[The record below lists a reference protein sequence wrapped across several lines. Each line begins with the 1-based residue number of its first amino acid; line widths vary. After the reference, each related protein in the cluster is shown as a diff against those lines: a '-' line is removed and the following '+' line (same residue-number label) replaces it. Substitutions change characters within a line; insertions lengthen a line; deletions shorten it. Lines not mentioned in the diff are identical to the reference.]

1 MNTNALRQK
10 ILDLAIHGKLVK
22 QDPADEPASVMLEKI
37 RAEKE
42 AKIATGEIKRN
53 KNDSYIFKYTG
64 TSGENKTDDNPE
76 GLEHNRHYE
85 KFADGRMKDIE
96 DEIPFAVPEGW
107 AWCRFKDIVTYIDDG
122 DWIESKEQSDFGI
135 RLLQTG
141 NIGCGH
147 FKDKEGN
154 YHYISEETFKKL
166 NCNEIYPGDIL
177 ISRLPEPVGR
187 ACIVPNLSQRLITA
201 VDCAIIRLKQDIIS
215 KNYFIYYT
223 QSAKYL
229 ELIKNNCMG
238 TTRLRISRANLEK
251 TLLPLPP
258 LAEQKRI
265 VTAIETI
272 FTQIDILETNKA
284 DLQTA
289 VKQAKSKILDLAIRG
304 KLVQQDPADEPAS
317 VMLEKLRAE
326 KEAKIASG
334 EMKRGKNDSYIYRNP
349 TDNCYYQ
356 KYADGCEENISDEIP
371 FAVPEGWAWCRLPEV
386 CRKPITDGTH
396 NSPSNSASGDFLYIT
411 AKNIKNLAI
420 CLDDATYISK
430 EIHESIYSRCSPELN
445 DILLTKDGTIGE
457 VAVNNLNYPFSMLS
471 SIALIK
477 PSNEILSW
485 FLAYIL
491 ISDLLQNK
499 MKKEAKGSALKRII
513 LAQINDF
520 LIPLPP
526 LAEQQR
532 IVTKIEELFAQLD
545 FITTTLTE

>member
-1 MNTNALRQK
+1 M
-10 ILDLAIHGKLVK
+10 
-22 QDPADEPASVMLEKI
+22 
-37 RAEKE
+37 
-42 AKIATGEIKRN
+42 
-53 KNDSYIFKYTG
+53 Y
-64 TSGENKTDDNPE
+64 
-76 GLEHNRHYE
+76 NRHYE
-85 KFADGRMKDIE
+85 KFEDGRVKDIE

-107 AWCRFKDIVTYIDDG
+107 AWCRLGEIYYHTTGKALKKSNKKGSLKKYITTSNLYWDSFDFSEVRSMYFTDEELDKYTIKKGDLVLCNGGDIGRAAIWNYDEDICYQNHVSRMRPKING
-122 DWIESKEQSDFGI
+122 IENRFFLYVLMLYKEQ
-135 RLLQTG
+135 
-141 NIGCGH
+141 
-147 FKDKEGN
+147 
-154 YHYISEETFKKL
+154 
-166 NCNEIYPGDIL
+166 DIL
-177 ISRLPEPVGR
+177 NGKGIGISSLSARDLLSV
-187 ACIVPNLSQRLITA
+187 IV
-201 VDCAIIRLKQDIIS
+201 
-215 KNYFIYYT
+215 
-223 QSAKYL
+223 
-229 ELIKNNCMG
+229 
-238 TTRLRISRANLEK
+238 
-251 TLLPLPP
+251 PLPP
-258 LAEQKRI
+258 SNQQKLI
-265 VTAIETI
+265 VSEIQKI
-272 FTQIDILETNKA
+272 FYQINLIQIYQT

-289 VKQAKSKILDLAIRG
+289 TTQAKSKILDLAIHG
-304 KLVQQDPADEPAS
+304 KLVPQDPADEPAS

-326 KEAKIASG
+326 KETKIAAG
-334 EMKRGKNDSYIYRNP
+334 EIKRGKHDSYIYKNS

-356 KYADGCEENISDEIP
+356 KYTDGCEENISDEIP
-371 FAVPEGWAWCRLPEV
+371 FDVPAGWAWCKLPEV

-532 IVTKIEELFAQLD
+532 IVTKIEELFAQFDSIIAALAD
-545 FITTTLTE
+545 

>member
-22 QDPADEPASVMLEKI
+22 QDSADEPASVMLEKL

-42 AKIATGEIKRN
+42 AKIAAGEIKRN

-64 TSGENKTDDNPE
+64 TSGENKTDNNPE

-85 KFADGRMKDIE
+85 KFSDGRVKDIE

-107 AWCRFKDIVTYIDDG
+107 AWCRLGNYIDVRDG
-122 DWIESKEQSDFGI
+122 THDSPKYVETGYPFVTSKNLINGKIDFSNV
-135 RLLQTG
+135 Q
-141 NIGCGH
+141 
-147 FKDKEGN
+147 
-154 YHYISEETFKKL
+154 YISEQDHKNYIQRSHVED
-166 NCNEIYPGDIL
+166 NDIL
-177 ISRLPEPVGR
+177 FAMIGSIGNPV
-187 ACIVPNLSQRLITA
+187 
-201 VDCAIIRLKQDIIS
+201 
-215 KNYFIYYT
+215 
-223 QSAKYL
+223 
-229 ELIKNNCMG
+229 LIKKDREFSIKNVALFKAYEKEQTDMKFVLLFLLWIQEDLKKIAKG
-238 TTRLRISRANLEK
+238 GMQPFIPLNLFRREIFI
-251 TLLPLPP
+251 PLPP
-258 LAEQKRI
+258 LSEQQRI
-265 VTAIETI
+265 VAKIETI
-272 FTQIDILETNKA
+272 FAQIDLLGQNQA

-304 KLVQQDPADEPAS
+304 KLVPQDPADEPAS
-317 VMLEKLRAE
+317 LMLERLRAE
-326 KEAKIASG
+326 KEAKIAAG

-356 KYADGCEENISDEIP
+356 KYTDGCEENISDEIP
-371 FAVPEGWAWCRLPEV
+371 FDVPAGWAWCKLPEV

-532 IVTKIEELFAQLD
+532 IVTKIEELFAQFDSIIAALAD
-545 FITTTLTE
+545 

>member
-1 MNTNALRQK
+1 
-10 ILDLAIHGKLVK
+10 
-22 QDPADEPASVMLEKI
+22 
-37 RAEKE
+37 
-42 AKIATGEIKRN
+42 
-53 KNDSYIFKYTG
+53 
-64 TSGENKTDDNPE
+64 
-76 GLEHNRHYE
+76 
-85 KFADGRMKDIE
+85 MKDIE

-107 AWCRFKDIVTYIDDG
+107 AWCRLKDIVTYIDDG

-187 ACIVPNLSQRLITA
+187 ACIIPNLSQRLVTA

-215 KNYFIYYT
+215 RNYFIYYT

-251 TLLPLPP
+251 TLIPLPP
-258 LAEQKRI
+258 LVEQHRI
-265 VTAIETI
+265 VTAIEAI
-272 FTQIDILETNKA
+272 FTQIELLEQNKA

-289 VKQAKSKILDLAIRG
+289 VKQAKSKILDFAIHG
-304 KLVQQDPADEPAS
+304 KLVPQDPADEPAS

-326 KEAKIASG
+326 KDAKIASG
-334 EMKRGKNDSYIYRNP
+334 EVKRGKNDSYIYKNS

-371 FAVPEGWAWCRLPEV
+371 FDVPEGWTWCRLPEV

-532 IVTKIEELFAQLD
+532 IVTKIEKLFAQLD
-545 FITTTLTE
+545 SIIAALAD

>member
-1 MNTNALRQK
+1 
-10 ILDLAIHGKLVK
+10 
-22 QDPADEPASVMLEKI
+22 
-37 RAEKE
+37 
-42 AKIATGEIKRN
+42 
-53 KNDSYIFKYTG
+53 
-64 TSGENKTDDNPE
+64 
-76 GLEHNRHYE
+76 
-85 KFADGRMKDIE
+85 MKDIE

-107 AWCRFKDIVTYIDDG
+107 AWCRLKDIVTYIDDG

-187 ACIVPNLSQRLITA
+187 ACIVPNLSQRLVTA

-215 KNYFIYYT
+215 RNYFIYYT

-251 TLLPLPP
+251 TLIPLPP
-258 LAEQKRI
+258 LVEQHRI
-265 VTAIETI
+265 VTAIEAI
-272 FTQIDILETNKA
+272 FTQIELLEQNKA

-289 VKQAKSKILDLAIRG
+289 VKQAKSKILDFAIHG
-304 KLVQQDPADEPAS
+304 KLVPQDPADEPAS

-326 KEAKIASG
+326 KEAKIAAG
-334 EMKRGKNDSYIYRNP
+334 EIKRGKNDSYIYRNP

-356 KYADGCEENISDEIP
+356 KYADGCEENISDKIP
-371 FAVPEGWAWCRLPEV
+371 FDVPDGWTWCRLPEV

-411 AKNIKNLAI
+411 AKNIKNLEI

-471 SIALIK
+471 SVALIK

-499 MKKEAKGSALKRII
+499 MKKDAKGSALKRII

-545 FITTTLTE
+545 FIMTALVD

>member
-1 MNTNALRQK
+1 
-10 ILDLAIHGKLVK
+10 
-22 QDPADEPASVMLEKI
+22 
-37 RAEKE
+37 
-42 AKIATGEIKRN
+42 
-53 KNDSYIFKYTG
+53 
-64 TSGENKTDDNPE
+64 
-76 GLEHNRHYE
+76 
-85 KFADGRMKDIE
+85 MKDIE

-107 AWCRFKDIVTYIDDG
+107 AWCRFGNYIDVRDG
-122 DWIESKEQSDFGI
+122 THDSPKYVETGYPFVTSKNLINGKIDFSNV
-135 RLLQTG
+135 Q
-141 NIGCGH
+141 H
-147 FKDKEGN
+147 
-154 YHYISEETFKKL
+154 ISEQDHKNYIQRSHVED
-166 NCNEIYPGDIL
+166 NDIL
-177 ISRLPEPVGR
+177 FAMIGSIGNPV
-187 ACIVPNLSQRLITA
+187 
-201 VDCAIIRLKQDIIS
+201 
-215 KNYFIYYT
+215 
-223 QSAKYL
+223 
-229 ELIKNNCMG
+229 LIKKDREFSIKNVALFKAYEKKQTDMKFVLFFLLWIQEDLKKIAKG
-238 TTRLRISRANLEK
+238 GMQPFIPLNLFRREIFI
-251 TLLPLPP
+251 PLPP
-258 LAEQKRI
+258 LSEQHRI
-265 VTAIETI
+265 VTAIEAI
-272 FTQIDILETNKA
+272 FTQIDLLEQNKV

-289 VKQAKSKILDLAIRG
+289 VKQAKSKILDLAIHG
-304 KLVQQDPADEPAS
+304 KLVPQDPADEPAS

-326 KEAKIASG
+326 KETKIAAG
-334 EMKRGKNDSYIYRNP
+334 EIKRGKHDSYIYKNS

-356 KYADGCEENISDEIP
+356 KYTDGCEENISDEIP
-371 FAVPEGWAWCRLPEV
+371 FDVPAGWAWCKLPEV

-532 IVTKIEELFAQLD
+532 IVTKIEKLFAQLD
-545 FITTTLTE
+545 SIIAALAD

>member
-1 MNTNALRQK
+1 
-10 ILDLAIHGKLVK
+10 
-22 QDPADEPASVMLEKI
+22 
-37 RAEKE
+37 
-42 AKIATGEIKRN
+42 
-53 KNDSYIFKYTG
+53 
-64 TSGENKTDDNPE
+64 
-76 GLEHNRHYE
+76 
-85 KFADGRMKDIE
+85 MKDIE

-107 AWCRFKDIVTYIDDG
+107 AWCRFGNYIDVRDG
-122 DWIESKEQSDFGI
+122 THDSPKYVETGYPFVTSKNLINGKIDFSNV
-135 RLLQTG
+135 Q
-141 NIGCGH
+141 
-147 FKDKEGN
+147 
-154 YHYISEETFKKL
+154 YISEQDHKNYIQRSHVED
-166 NCNEIYPGDIL
+166 NDIL
-177 ISRLPEPVGR
+177 FAMIGSIGNPV
-187 ACIVPNLSQRLITA
+187 
-201 VDCAIIRLKQDIIS
+201 
-215 KNYFIYYT
+215 
-223 QSAKYL
+223 
-229 ELIKNNCMG
+229 LIKKDREFSIKNVALFKAYEKKQTDMKFVLFFLLWIQEDLKKIAKG
-238 TTRLRISRANLEK
+238 GMQPFIPLNLFRREIFI
-251 TLLPLPP
+251 PLPP

-265 VTAIETI
+265 VIAIETI

-289 VKQAKSKILDLAIRG
+289 VKQAKSKILDLAMHG
-304 KLVQQDPADEPAS
+304 KLVPQDPVDEPAS
-317 VMLEKLRAE
+317 VMLERLRTE
-326 KEAKIASG
+326 KEAKIAAG
-334 EMKRGKNDSYIYRNP
+334 EIKRGKNDSYIYKNS

-371 FAVPEGWAWCRLPEV
+371 FDVPEGWAWCKLPEV

-532 IVTKIEELFAQLD
+532 IVTKIEELFAQFDSIIAALAD
-545 FITTTLTE
+545 